1 MEGAAQVPWDRIIS
15 AAAAST
21 LGIVSL
27 ALLIVA
33 VVAVL
38 LFKGS
43 GDRTRL
49 IVFGAVVAM
58 ALVGLAVA
66 VLRERGDAAAT
77 TGAGPVVAAS
87 AGATPSE
94 VALSPAE
101 PSTAPAD
108 GPAAGGAQAATTT
121 DAGGGDLNGLWH
133 SDDGFAYQ
141 VTVEGSRFGYIELFE
156 GVPVGS
162 GEGTI
167 EGRRL
172 RYNYIN
178 ERTLDRGE
186 CNGLVSADRMAV
198 DGTCGNGEDSWGF
211 RIERGGA

>member
-38 LFKGS
+38 LFRGS

-66 VLRERGDAAAT
+66 VLRERGDAAPVGVAPDLAPSAT
-77 TGAGPVVAAS
+77 AAESPEPS
-87 AGATPSE
+87 AGASGD
-94 VALSPAE
+94 VAAGNA
-101 PSTAPAD
+101 STTAD
-108 GPAAGGAQAATTT
+108 PAATGTA
-121 DAGGGDLNGLWH
+121 DLSGMWH
-133 SDDGFAYQ
+133 SSDGFAYR
-141 VTVEGSRFGYIELFE
+141 VTIEGNRFAYTELFE
-156 GVPVGS
+156 GDQVGT

-172 RYNYIN
+172 RYRYIN

-186 CNGLVSADRMAV
+186 CNALLSADRTAI
-198 DGTCGNGEDSWGF
+198 DGTCGNGEDEWGF
-211 RIERGGA
+211 RIERDGG